1 MEATTAMTSNWW
13 SPIACPKSVS
23 LTKKDLKKILTAI
36 GDTFMIGLAASLVIL
51 IVIVCE
57 APYLLRVDFTEIE
70 NVVNPVVFIALF
82 IAFVFILE
90 FVIKTLIRIKQY
102 LLDAISGVKQV
113 GMIKIISKY
122 EINEKDREGHYLK
135 FVWQSESN
143 QAEIDIEHPAMFGLL
158 EVGDEVYLELLP
170 NSKEVLV
177 FRKA

>member
-23 LTKKDLKKILTAI
+23 LTKEDFKKILTAI
-36 GDTFMIGLAASLVIL
+36 GDTFMIGFAAGLVIL

-57 APYLLRVDFTEIE
+57 APYLLRIDYTEMA

-82 IAFVFILE
+82 IAFVFILD
-90 FVIKTLIRIKQY
+90 FAIKTVVRIKLY

-113 GMIKIISKY
+113 GIIKIIAKD
-122 EINEKDREGHYLK
+122 EINEKDQEGHYLK

-143 QAEIDIEHPAMFGLL
+143 QAEVDIEHTAMFSLF
-158 EVGDEVYLELLP
+158 EVGDEAYLELLAH
-170 NSKEVLV
+170 SKEVLV
-177 FRKA
+177 FRKS

>member
-23 LTKKDLKKILTAI
+23 LTKEDFKKILSAI
-36 GDTFMIGLAASLVIL
+36 GDTFMIALAAGLITL

-57 APYLLRVDFTEIE
+57 APYLLRVDFTEIA
-70 NVVNPVVFIALF
+70 NVVNPVVFIALV
-82 IAFVFILE
+82 IAFVFILDLA
-90 FVIKTLIRIKQY
+90 IKTVVRIKHY
-102 LLDAISGVKQV
+102 LQDAISGVKQV

-122 EINEKDREGHYLK
+122 ETNEKDREGHYLK
-135 FVWQSESN
+135 LMWQSELN
-143 QAEIDIEHPAMFGLL
+143 QTEIDIEHPAMFGLL

-170 NSKEVLV
+170 HSKEVLD